1 MNRPS
6 SPSSSTLV
14 ILALLSLALLAL
26 RMIEFTLSG
35 AGLHVD
41 EAQYWLWSRDLQ
53 WGYFSKPPVLVA
65 LITASTTLFGD
76 SLLGVKAFAMTCW
89 ILSAW
94 VLGRLAYR
102 ISGMR
107 TAIFAGGL
115 FSATLVSGL
124 LGLSV
129 TTDAP
134 LTLFW
139 AFCMLTLWEAAHAS
153 GYRANLWWIACG
165 LSLGLGVLSKY
176 SALALGIS
184 ALWLLATAPATHR
197 RQVFLGG
204 LLASLVAVLMLLPHL
219 AWNMANHWPT
229 AQHTLEI
236 TVQETGSTV
245 AQGAGGWR
253 RVLASGLEFSLGQ
266 LLILGPSVWLVCFW
280 LWRKQRAHDLPTLA
294 SGGMGQAAEPETI
307 QARVW
312 TPGAYALAFSFP
324 ILALGLAQALNSK
337 ALINWSVPMA
347 LGVSLWLACWATQ
360 RALSLTRFAW
370 ACVAG
375 FVLSGFIANGGDIKQ
390 WVGVQTQPNQSKWDI
405 WGRMRGWDA
414 SLQTLKPTL
423 EPYRDIPWLTGD
435 RSTLVQAAYSLRALE
450 PKLYAWNTDGGVHH
464 HFEWKQPW
472 PIDAS
477 DPAVLWIN
485 PGEPHPLLLS
495 RYPNARKL
503 AEAQSGRITLQVWL
517 LQTQHA
523 KP

>member
-1 MNRPS
+1 MPLNRRPL
-6 SPSSSTLV
+6 SSTLV
-14 ILALLSLALLAL
+14 ILVLLSLALLAL
-26 RMIEFTLSG
+26 RMFEFTLSG

-65 LITASTTLFGD
+65 LITASTAMFGN
-76 SLLGVKAFAMTCW
+76 SLLGVKALAMTCW

-94 VLGRLAYR
+94 VLGWLAYR

-134 LTLFW
+134 LTLCW
-139 AFCMLTLWEAAHAS
+139 AFCMLTLWEAAHAT
-153 GYRANLWWIACG
+153 GLRANLWWIACG

-184 ALWLLATAPATHR
+184 ALWLLATAPKEHR
-197 RQVFLGG
+197 RHIFMGG
-204 LLASLVAVLMLLPHL
+204 LLASLVAVLVLLPHL

-253 RVLASGLEFSLGQ
+253 RVLASGLEFSFGQ

-280 LWRKQRAHDLPTLA
+280 LWRKQRTDHLPTPAEYGVKETSSQA
-294 SGGMGQAAEPETI
+294 S
-307 QARVW
+307 VW
-312 TPGAYALAFSFP
+312 TPRAYALAFSFP
-324 ILALGLAQALNSK
+324 ILALGLIQALNSK

-347 LGVSLWLACWATQ
+347 LGVCLWLACWANQ
-360 RALSLTRFAW
+360 LQLSLTRLIL
-370 ACVAG
+370 ACLAG
-375 FVLSGFIANGGDIKQ
+375 VVLSGFIATGGDIKQ
-390 WVGVQTQPNQSKWDI
+390 WVGVQIQANQSKWDI

-414 SLQTLKPTL
+414 SLQTLKPAL
-423 EPYRDIPWLTGD
+423 EPYRDVPWLTSD
-435 RSTLVQAAYSLRALE
+435 RSTLVQAAYSLRTLE
-450 PKLYAWNTDGGVHH
+450 PKLYAWNSDGGVHH

-472 PIDAS
+472 PANAT
-477 DPAVLWIN
+477 DPAVVWIN
-485 PGEPHPLLLS
+485 PGEPHPALLM
-495 RYPNARKL
+495 RYPQARKL
-503 AEAQSGRITLQVWL
+503 AEAQSGRVTLQAWL
-517 LQTQHA
+517 LQAQR
-523 KP
+523 PQP

>member
-1 MNRPS
+1 MNRPT
-6 SPSSSTLV
+6 PSTLA
-14 ILALLSLALLAL
+14 ILVVLSLALLGL
-26 RMIEFTLSG
+26 RMFEFTLSG

-65 LITASTTLFGD
+65 LITTSTAVFGN
-76 SLLGVKAFAMTCW
+76 SLLGVKALAMTCW

-94 VLGRLAYR
+94 VLGWLAYR
-102 ISGMR
+102 VSGMR

-134 LTLFW
+134 LTLCW
-139 AFCMLTLWEAAHAS
+139 ALCMVTLWEAAHAS
-153 GYRANLWWIACG
+153 GKRAALWWIACG

-184 ALWLLATAPATHR
+184 ALWLLVAAPAAQR
-197 RQVFLGG
+197 RSIFLGG
-204 LLASLVAVLMLLPHL
+204 LLASAVAVLVLVPHL

-253 RVLASGLEFSLGQ
+253 RVLASGLEFTLGQ

-280 LWRKQRAHDLPTLA
+280 LWRMQRNTAP
-294 SGGMGQAAEPETI
+294 AAATSANKHAAVMWSPRT
-307 QARVW
+307 
-312 TPGAYALAFSFP
+312 YAVAFAFP
-324 ILALGLAQALNSK
+324 ILALGLIQALNSK

-347 LGVSLWLACWATQ
+347 LGVCLGLACWANEQ
-360 RALSLTRFAW
+360 ALSLKRFVW
-370 ACVAG
+370 ACIAG
-375 FVLSGFIANGGDIKQ
+375 FVLSGFIATGGDIKQ

-405 WGRMRGWDA
+405 WGRMRGWDE
-414 SLQTLKPTL
+414 SLQTLQPAL
-423 EPYRDIPWLTGD
+423 EAYRDVPWLTGD
-435 RSTLVQAAYSLRALE
+435 RSTLVQAAYSLRTLE
-450 PKLYAWNTDGGVHH
+450 PKLYAWNSDGGVHH

-472 PIDAS
+472 PANATDL
-477 DPAVLWIN
+477 AVVWLN
-485 PGEPHPLLLS
+485 PGEPPPALLM
-495 RYPNARKL
+495 RYPHARKL
-503 AEAQSGRITLQVWL
+503 AQAQSGRVTLQAWL
-517 LQTQHA
+517 LQAQQ
-523 KP
+523 PQP

>member
-1 MNRPS
+1 MNR
-6 SPSSSTLV
+6 PSSSTLV
-14 ILALLSLALLAL
+14 ILVLLSLALLGL
-26 RMIEFTLSG
+26 RMFEFTFSG

-65 LITASTTLFGD
+65 MITASTALFGN
-76 SLLGVKAFAMTCW
+76 SLLGVKAFAMACW
-89 ILSAW
+89 IFSAW
-94 VLGRLAYR
+94 VLGWLAYR

-115 FSATLVSGL
+115 FSATLISGL

-134 LTLFW
+134 LTLCW
-139 AFCMLTLWEAAHAS
+139 ALCMVTLWEAAHAT
-153 GYRANLWWIACG
+153 GTRAWLWWIACG
-165 LSLGLGVLSKY
+165 LSLGVGVLSKY

-184 ALWLLATAPATHR
+184 ALWLLAAAPANKR
-197 RQVFLGG
+197 RSVFLGG
-204 LLASLVAVLMLLPHL
+204 LLATAVAVLVLLPHL

-253 RVLASGLEFSLGQ
+253 RVLTSGLEFSFGQ
-266 LLILGPSVWLVCFW
+266 LLILGPSVWLVFFG
-280 LWRKQRAHDLPTLA
+280 LWRKQRNSALPLPTSA
-294 SGGMGQAAEPETI
+294 HRTNPIWSTC
-307 QARVW
+307 
-312 TPGAYALAFSFP
+312 TYAMAFSLP
-324 ILALGLAQALNSK
+324 ILTLGLVQALNSK

-347 LGVSLWLACWATQ
+347 LGVCLWLAYWAN
-360 RALSLTRFAW
+360 ALELAFGRFVW

-375 FVLSGFIANGGDIKQ
+375 LLLSGFIATGGDIKQ
-390 WVGVQTQPNQSKWDI
+390 WLGVQTQPHQSKWDI
-405 WGRMRGWDA
+405 WGRMRGWDT
-414 SLQTLKPTL
+414 SLQALQPAL
-423 EPYRDIPWLTGD
+423 EPYRDTPWLTGE

-450 PKLYAWNTDGGVHH
+450 PKLYAWNSDGSVHH

-472 PIDAS
+472 PADA
-477 DPAVLWIN
+477 DAHTVVWLN
-485 PGEPHPLLLS
+485 TEPPPPLLLK
-495 RYPNARKL
+495 RYPKAHQL
-503 AEAQSGRITLQVWL
+503 AKAQSGRVTLQAWL
-517 LQTQHA
+517 LEAQGA

>member
-1 MNRPS
+1 MNRPF
-6 SPSSSTLV
+6 SSTLA
-14 ILALLSLALLAL
+14 ILALLSLALLGL
-26 RMIEFTLSG
+26 RMLEFTLSG

-89 ILSAW
+89 ILTAW

-153 GYRANLWWIACG
+153 GLRATLWWIACG

-204 LLASLVAVLMLLPHL
+204 LLASLVAVLLLLPHL
-219 AWNMANHWPT
+219 AWNIANHWPT

-266 LLILGPSVWLVCFW
+266 LLILGPSVWLVFFW
-280 LWRKQRAHDLPTLA
+280 LWRKQRTHDLPTLA
-294 SGGMGQAAEPETI
+294 SGGMGQPAKPETI

-324 ILALGLAQALNSK
+324 ILALGLVQALNAK
-337 ALINWSVPMA
+337 AFINWSVPMA
-347 LGVSLWLACWATQ
+347 LGVCLWLACWATQ
-360 RALSLTRFAW
+360 RRLSFTRFVW

-375 FVLSGFIANGGDIKQ
+375 FVLSSFIATGGDIKQ

-423 EPYRDIPWLTGD
+423 EPYREVPWLTGD
-435 RSTLVQAAYSLRALE
+435 RSTLVQAAYSLRDLE

-485 PGEPHPLLLS
+485 PGEPSPLLLS
-495 RYPNARKL
+495 RYPNTRKL

>member
-1 MNRPS
+1 MNRPT
-6 SPSSSTLV
+6 PSTLA
-14 ILALLSLALLAL
+14 ILVVLSLSLLGL
-26 RMIEFTLSG
+26 RMFEFTLSG

-65 LITASTTLFGD
+65 LITTSTAVFGN
-76 SLLGVKAFAMTCW
+76 SLLGVKALAMTCW

-94 VLGRLAYR
+94 VLGWLAYR
-102 ISGMR
+102 VSGMR

-134 LTLFW
+134 LTLCW
-139 AFCMLTLWEAAHAS
+139 ALCMVTLWEAAHAS
-153 GYRANLWWIACG
+153 GKRAALWWIACG

-184 ALWLLATAPATHR
+184 ALWLLVAAPAAQR
-197 RQVFLGG
+197 RSIFLGG
-204 LLASLVAVLMLLPHL
+204 LLASAVAVLVLVPHL

-253 RVLASGLEFSLGQ
+253 RALASGLEFTLGQ

-280 LWRKQRAHDLPTLA
+280 LWRMQRNTAP
-294 SGGMGQAAEPETI
+294 AAATSANKHAAVMWSPRT
-307 QARVW
+307 
-312 TPGAYALAFSFP
+312 YAVAFAFP
-324 ILALGLAQALNSK
+324 ILALGLIQALNSK

-347 LGVSLWLACWATQ
+347 LGVCLWLACWANEQ
-360 RALSLTRFAW
+360 ALSLKRFVW
-370 ACVAG
+370 ACIAG
-375 FVLSGFIANGGDIKQ
+375 FVLSGFIATGGDIKQ
-390 WVGVQTQPNQSKWDI
+390 WMGVQTQPNQSKWDI

-414 SLQTLKPTL
+414 SLQALQPAL
-423 EPYRDIPWLTGD
+423 EAYRDVPWLTGD
-435 RSTLVQAAYSLRALE
+435 RSTLVQAAYSLRTLE
-450 PKLYAWNTDGGVHH
+450 PKLYAWNSDGGVHH

-472 PIDAS
+472 PANATDL
-477 DPAVLWIN
+477 AVVWLN
-485 PGEPHPLLLS
+485 PGEPPPALLM
-495 RYPNARKL
+495 RYPHARKL
-503 AEAQSGRITLQVWL
+503 AQAQSGRVTLQAWL
-517 LQTQHA
+517 LQAQQ
-523 KP
+523 PQP

>member
-1 MNRPS
+1 MKRP
-6 SPSSSTLV
+6 TLYTIA
-14 ILALLSLALLAL
+14 ILVLLSLALLGL
-26 RMIEFTLSG
+26 RMVEFTLSG

-65 LITASTTLFGD
+65 IITASTAVFGN
-76 SLLGVKAFAMTCW
+76 SLLGVKALAMSCW

-94 VLGRLAYR
+94 VLGWLAYR
-102 ISGMR
+102 VSGIR
-107 TAIFAGGL
+107 AAIFAGGL

-134 LTLFW
+134 LTLCW
-139 AFCMLTLWEAAHAS
+139 ALCMVTLWEAAHAS
-153 GYRANLWWIACG
+153 GKHAILWWITCG

-184 ALWLLATAPATHR
+184 ALWLLVAAPSFHR
-197 RQVFLGG
+197 RSIFLGG
-204 LLASLVAVLMLLPHL
+204 LLASAVAVLVLLPHL

-253 RVLASGLEFSLGQ
+253 RVLASGLEFSFGQ
-266 LLILGPSVWLVCFW
+266 LLILGPTVWMVCFW
-280 LWRKQRAHDLPTLA
+280 LWRKQRIHSPIISTHNNATAIWSPRT
-294 SGGMGQAAEPETI
+294 
-307 QARVW
+307 
-312 TPGAYALAFSFP
+312 YALAFALP
-324 ILALGLAQALNSK
+324 ILALGLTQALNSK

-347 LGVSLWLACWATQ
+347 LGVCLWLACRANEQ
-360 RALSLTRFAW
+360 ALSLKRFVW
-370 ACVAG
+370 ACLAG
-375 FVLSGFIANGGDIKQ
+375 VVLSGFIATGGDIKQ

-405 WGRMRGWDA
+405 WGRMRGWDE
-414 SLQTLKPTL
+414 SLLALQPAL
-423 EPYRDIPWLTGD
+423 EPYRDVPWLTGD
-435 RSTLVQAAYSLRALE
+435 RSTLVQAAYSLRTLE
-450 PKLYAWNTDGGVHH
+450 PKLYAWNSDGSVHH

-472 PIDAS
+472 PADA
-477 DPAVLWIN
+477 DAKAVVWLN
-485 PGEPHPLLLS
+485 PDAPHQLLLK
-495 RYPNARKL
+495 RYPKARKL
-503 AEAQSGRITLQVWL
+503 GEAQSGRVMLQAWL
-517 LQTQHA
+517 LETPGT

>member
-1 MNRPS
+1 
-6 SPSSSTLV
+6 
-14 ILALLSLALLAL
+14 
-26 RMIEFTLSG
+26 
-35 AGLHVD
+35 
-41 EAQYWLWSRDLQ
+41 
-53 WGYFSKPPVLVA
+53 VLVA
-65 LITASTTLFGD
+65 LITASTAMFGN
-76 SLLGVKAFAMTCW
+76 SLLGVKALAMTCW

-94 VLGRLAYR
+94 VLGWLAYR

-139 AFCMLTLWEAAHAS
+139 ALCMLTLWEAAHAS
-153 GYRANLWWIACG
+153 GYRATMWWIACG
-165 LSLGLGVLSKY
+165 LSLGVGVLSKY

-184 ALWLLATAPATHR
+184 ALWLLAAAPAKQR
-197 RQVFLGG
+197 RRIFLGG
-204 LLASLVAVLMLLPHL
+204 LLASLVAVLVLLPHL
-219 AWNMANHWPT
+219 VWNMANHWPT

-266 LLILGPSVWLVCFW
+266 VLILGPSVWLVCFW
-280 LWRKQRAHDLPTLA
+280 LWRKERAYNLA
-294 SGGMGQAAEPETI
+294 TSALSDVAQADESKTN
-307 QARVW
+307 QTRVW
-312 TPGAYALAFSFP
+312 TPSAYALAFSFP
-324 ILALGLAQALNSK
+324 ILALGLVQALNSK

-347 LGVSLWLACWATQ
+347 LGVCLWLACWATE
-360 RALSLTRFAW
+360 RELSFTRFVW

-375 FVLSGFIANGGDIKQ
+375 LVLSGFIATGGDIKQ
-390 WVGVQTQPNQSKWDI
+390 WVGVQTPPNQSKWDI

-414 SLQTLKPTL
+414 SLQTLKPAL
-423 EPYRDIPWLTGD
+423 EPYRDLPWLTGD

-450 PKLYAWNTDGGVHH
+450 PKLYAWNTDGSVHH

-472 PIDAS
+472 PTNAT
-477 DPAVLWIN
+477 DPAVVWIN

-495 RYPNARKL
+495 RYPNSRQL

-517 LQTQHA
+517 LQTQNT

>member
-1 MNRPS
+1 MNRP
-6 SPSSSTLV
+6 PFYTLA
-14 ILALLSLALLAL
+14 ILALLSFALLGL
-26 RMIEFTLSG
+26 RMFEFTLSG

-65 LITASTTLFGD
+65 LITASTALFGD
-76 SLLGVKAFAMTCW
+76 SLLGVKALAMTCW

-94 VLGRLAYR
+94 VLGWLAYR

-107 TAIFAGGL
+107 TAIYAGGL

-139 AFCMLTLWEAAHAS
+139 ALCMLTLWQASHAS
-153 GYRANLWWIACG
+153 GQRATFWWVACG

-176 SALALGIS
+176 SALALGMS
-184 ALWLLATAPATHR
+184 ALWLLAAAPASQR
-197 RQVFLGG
+197 RRIFLGG
-204 LLASLVAVLMLLPHL
+204 LLASAVAVLVLLPHL
-219 AWNMANHWPT
+219 FWNVANQWPT

-253 RVLASGLEFSLGQ
+253 RLLTSGLEFSLGQ
-266 LLILGPSVWLVCFW
+266 LLILGPSVWLLCFW
-280 LWRKQRAHDLPTLA
+280 VWRKQRAHDLATSAPDGLTHA
-294 SGGMGQAAEPETI
+294 NERETP
-307 QARVW
+307 QTRLW
-312 TPGAYALAFSFP
+312 TPGVYALAFSCP
-324 ILALGLAQALNSK
+324 ILALGLVQALNSK

-347 LGVSLWLACWATQ
+347 LGVCLWLACSANRWQ
-360 RALSLTRFAW
+360 LSLTRFVW

-375 FVLSGFIANGGDIKQ
+375 CVLSGFIATGGDIKQ

-414 SLQTLKPTL
+414 SLLALKPTL
-423 EPYRDIPWLTGD
+423 EPYRDVPWLTGD
-435 RSTLVQAAYSLRALE
+435 RSTLVQAAYSLRTLE
-450 PKLYAWNTDGGVHH
+450 PKLYAWNTDGSVHH

-472 PIDAS
+472 PADAT
-477 DPAVLWIN
+477 DTAVVWIN

-495 RYPNARKL
+495 RYPNARQL
-503 AEAQSGRITLQVWL
+503 AQAHSGRITLQVWL
-517 LQTQHA
+517 LQTQHT

>member
-1 MNRPS
+1 MNRPT
-6 SPSSSTLV
+6 PSTLA
-14 ILALLSLALLAL
+14 ILVVLSLSLLGL
-26 RMIEFTLSG
+26 RMFEFTLSG

-65 LITASTTLFGD
+65 LITTSTAVFGN
-76 SLLGVKAFAMTCW
+76 SLLGVKALAMTCW

-94 VLGRLAYR
+94 VLGWLAYR
-102 ISGMR
+102 VSGMR

-134 LTLFW
+134 LTLCW
-139 AFCMLTLWEAAHAS
+139 ALCMVTLWEAAHAS
-153 GYRANLWWIACG
+153 GKRAALWWIACG

-184 ALWLLATAPATHR
+184 ALWLLVAAPAAQR
-197 RQVFLGG
+197 RSIFLGG
-204 LLASLVAVLMLLPHL
+204 LLASAVAVLVLVPHL

-253 RVLASGLEFSLGQ
+253 RVLASGLEFTLGQ

-280 LWRKQRAHDLPTLA
+280 LWRMQRNTAP
-294 SGGMGQAAEPETI
+294 AAATSANKHAAVMWSPRT
-307 QARVW
+307 
-312 TPGAYALAFSFP
+312 YAVAFAFP
-324 ILALGLAQALNSK
+324 ILALGLIQALNSK

-347 LGVSLWLACWATQ
+347 SGVCLGLACWANEQ
-360 RALSLTRFAW
+360 ALSLKRFVW
-370 ACVAG
+370 ACIAG
-375 FVLSGFIANGGDIKQ
+375 FVLSGFIATGGDIKQ
-390 WVGVQTQPNQSKWDI
+390 WMGVQTQPNQSKWDI

-414 SLQTLKPTL
+414 SLQALQPAL
-423 EPYRDIPWLTGD
+423 EAYRDVPWLTGD
-435 RSTLVQAAYSLRALE
+435 RSTLVQAAYSLRTLE
-450 PKLYAWNTDGGVHH
+450 PKLYAWNSDGGVHH

-472 PIDAS
+472 PANATDL
-477 DPAVLWIN
+477 AVVWLN
-485 PGEPHPLLLS
+485 PGEPPPALLM
-495 RYPNARKL
+495 RYPHARKL
-503 AEAQSGRITLQVWL
+503 AQAQSGRVTLQAWL
-517 LQTQHA
+517 LQAQQ
-523 KP
+523 PQP